1 MIANPYSGKLI
12 HFEGIDASGKSGQLT
27 RLKNYLQAFQKAQ
40 FRKTHFTKEPDI
52 GHPSGVEICQ
62 ILHGKH
68 PNPAINTANL
78 HPFEMQSRYFRN
90 RVWHY
95 PVEVVSYLAKE
106 FNVVSDRGLASMCFG
121 VSSPAEFKP
130 LMGIQE
136 QFFLGAG
143 VPFIWPDLIIIYD
156 VSAEEASKRMQE
168 QGKEKD
174 DFEKDLEF
182 QMRVRENYLW
192 FAKQYPNC
200 HVIDG
205 SGQPEEI
212 FVKTKEILVPILG
225 LSV

>member
-1 MIANPYSGKLI
+1 MTPNPYAGKLI
-12 HFEGIDASGKSGQLT
+12 QFEGINASGKSGQFT

-40 FRKTHFTKEPDI
+40 FRKTHFTKEPNVS
-52 GHPSGVEICQ
+52 HPSGREIYQ
-62 ILHGKH
+62 LLQGKH
-68 PNPAINTANL
+68 PAISIVDL

-95 PVEVVSYLAKE
+95 RVEVLSYLSKE
-106 FNVVSDRGLASMCFG
+106 FNVISDRGVASMCFG
-121 VSSPAEFKP
+121 VSSPTEFKP

-136 QFFLGAG
+136 QAFLGAE
-143 VPFIWPDLIIIYD
+143 VSFIWPDVIVIFD

-174 DFEKDLEF
+174 AFERDLEF
-182 QMRVRENYLW
+182 QMRVRENYLA

-200 HVIDG
+200 HIVDG

-212 FVKTKEILVPILG
+212 FTKTKEILIPILG
-225 LSV
+225 LE